1 MRPALQRGL
10 PLKLS
15 QLSGI
20 TVLQSSF
27 SQGTPSNR
35 TSYIGIATSFQ
46 KDSVLTS
53 ASASLAEASSPSK
66 RRKMGA
72 VEGPLAGLEP
82 ANVWGFFHDITKIP
96 RPSKH
101 EEKCAPSQPSHN
113 VCMLKFPTI
122 YTIYQQAELPA
133 VRVQMQCNMR
143 RQSVRG
149 IVWSIYDYMRMCILN
164 IMILQGAEMAQEL
177 C

>member
-10 PLKLS
+10 QLKLS

-20 TVLQSSF
+20 AVPLRSSIQRA
-27 SQGTPSNR
+27 SSKR
-35 TSYIGIATSFQ
+35 TSYLRIATSLQ

-53 ASASLAEASSPSK
+53 ASARLAELEAPSK

-82 ANVWGFFHDITKIP
+82 ASVWGFFHDITKIP

-101 EEKCAPSQPSHN
+101 EEKCTPSQPPGG
-113 VCMLKFPTI
+113 VCMLKFPKI
-122 YTIYQQAELPA
+122 YTVYQQVPMPA
-133 VRVQMQCNMR
+133 VGCRP
-143 RQSVRG
+143 
-149 IVWSIYDYMRMCILN
+149 
-164 IMILQGAEMAQEL
+164 GAIA
-177 C
+177 